1 MKLKDS
7 MTATIHAHDV
17 IPLTG
22 KRNFK
27 YTVKLADLVD
37 NIEIT
42 ERSLGDVDDW
52 FMVLSLPKTLGRFI
66 RILPAGPYRGGADAR
81 RYVGDTLK
89 VSAAALTANDFY
101 VVMLSKNKGLDMELS
116 VDTDSSACLE
126 QIEEFRKQH
135 GRQPITV
142 GMPVTINVDIFAMD
156 PEEQRVLTSRNE
168 LTLILTPI
176 TPMEAFDGYSALDF
190 GNTSTTL
197 ARSRV
202 NEDFFEVIQAD
213 VRTPMLEGGKPV
225 QTALRISSLKPA
237 QSSDSF
243 NEYGCR
249 IGGDVTRSI
258 GNDWVVLG
266 AKRLLSDRKYTAA
279 NAGCPIVLDNTV
291 HTIPVED
298 PAELFISEML
308 RGFFFHEQAIP
319 EPIVVTCPTTFTV
332 SEVARLRRTV
342 ARASH
347 RATGQPASSFRRDLI
362 EQRVPLVVDEASAAA
377 FYFAY
382 VDFIAGPGRMPA
394 FRYLYPNGMHMLL
407 YDCGGGTTDMSLVRL
422 ESPEEGHLRVSV
434 LGRAGHRT
442 FGGDFITLQVYRLLK
457 LKLAIWKGFPEP
469 VPSPAKIADFLQ
481 EHERTIESQYVST
494 QYDTRQMQN
503 DAAQQR
509 SKTAMAIWQVAE
521 RMKVLLGKKGAT
533 SVEPGEIDEISLLKE
548 LRTYTGFN
556 YQDDSEQLRVLR
568 REVDALIDPAI
579 DRTIEYA
586 NDLVTNAFGTASGGG
601 WGNGRNSLELPEVHW
616 VYIVGNAARYPR
628 VEERLLDTEKGLRI
642 RFLKDRVAEVRSE
655 DFKNSVAK
663 GAIVAMK
670 LQRMAMGM
678 TVSWDQDLIN
688 KLSFDI
694 VHETLGKAGDQV
706 LFRTGE
712 RYSNELRCSLDIR
725 PDPVTHKAITR
736 EIVLSRRWPGE
747 ARAEKH
753 LIFRFREPIVGLFAI
768 EYDDEIQSFIA
779 YPDRQ
784 GGRDERVVAEPFEV
798 APYIAPPQ
806 SGKI

>member
-1 MKLKDS
+1 

-22 KRNFK
+22 ERTFQ
-27 YTVKLADLVD
+27 YTVKLADLID

-42 ERSLGDVDDW
+42 EAFLRDVDDW
-52 FMVLSLPKTLGRFI
+52 FMVLSLPKAIGRFV
-66 RILPAGPYRGGADAR
+66 RLFPAGPHKGGADAR
-81 RYVGDTLK
+81 RYVGDVLK
-89 VSAAALTANDFY
+89 VPAAALTVNDFY
-101 VVMLSKNKGLDMELS
+101 VVMLSKNKDLNMGVR
-116 VDTDSSACLE
+116 VDTDKAACLE
-126 QIEEFRKQH
+126 QIEEHRKQH
-135 GRQPITV
+135 NRQSV
-142 GMPVTINVDIFAMD
+142 AAGMTVTINVDIFAMD
-156 PEEQRVLTSRNE
+156 PEQKRVVTSRNE
-168 LTLILTPI
+168 LTLMLTPI
-176 TPMEAFDGYSALDF
+176 TPMETFDGYSAIDF

-202 NEDFFEVIQAD
+202 NEDSFAVIQAD
-213 VRTPMLEGGKPV
+213 IREPLAEPGKPV
-225 QTALRISSLKPA
+225 QTALRIGAITPA
-237 QSSDSF
+237 ESADGFHQ
-243 NEYGCR
+243 YRCG
-249 IGGDVTRSI
+249 IGERWITNVGT
-258 GNDWVVLG
+258 DWLVLG
-266 AKRLLSDRKYTAA
+266 AKRLLSDRKRGAA
-279 NAGCPIVLDNTV
+279 DTGCTVVLKNTV
-291 HTIPVED
+291 YTIPIED

-342 ARASH
+342 ARAAH
-347 RATGQPASSFRRDLI
+347 RATGQPASSFRRSLI

-422 ESPEEGHLRVSV
+422 ESPEEGQLRVSV

-457 LKLAIWKGFPEP
+457 LKLAIWKGFPEE
-469 VPSPAKIADFLQ
+469 VPSPAKLPEFLR
-481 EHERTIESQYVST
+481 EHEPVVESQYVQT
-494 QYDTRQMQN
+494 QYDVRQMQN
-503 DAAQQR
+503 DAAQHR
-509 SKTAMAIWQVAE
+509 AGTAMAIWQVAE
-521 RMKVLLGKKGAT
+521 RLKVLLSREGVT
-533 SVEPGEIDEISLLKE
+533 SVAPDEIENAEILKKFKQQ
-548 LRTYTGFN
+548 TGF
-556 YQDDSEQLRVLR
+556 DPEVDSEQLRILR
-568 REVDALIDPAI
+568 REVDALIDPEI

-586 NDLVTNAFGTASGGG
+586 NDLVTSGLGSVMKATA
-601 WGNGRNSLELPEVHW
+601 GRTGDSLELPEVHW

-628 VEERLLDTEKGLRI
+628 VRERLLDAEKGLKI

-678 TVSWDQDLIN
+678 TVSWDQDLVN
-688 KLSFDI
+688 RLSFDI

-706 LFRTGE
+706 LFETGE
-712 RYSNELRCSLDIR
+712 RYTSQLRRTLEIP
-725 PDPVTHKAITR
+725 PDPVTKKAITR

-753 LIFRFREPIVGLFAI
+753 LIFRFREAIVGPYAVA
-768 EYDDEIQSFIA
+768 YDDDLQAFIA
-779 YPDRQ
+779 FPDRQ
-784 GGRDERVVAEPFEV
+784 GGEDERVVAEPFEV
-798 APYIAPPQ
+798 VPYVAPPQ

>member
-1 MKLKDS
+1 

-22 KRNFK
+22 DRTFT

-37 NIEIT
+37 NIEVT
-42 ERSLGDVDDW
+42 EKFLREVDDW
-52 FMVLSLPKTLGRFI
+52 FMVLSLPKQLGRFI
-66 RILPAGPYRGGADAR
+66 TLKPQGPHRGGADAR
-81 RYVGDTLK
+81 RYVGDTLR
-89 VSAAALTANDFY
+89 VPAAVLSANDFY
-101 VVMLSKNKGLDMELS
+101 VVMLSKNKGLDMGLT
-116 VDTDSSACLE
+116 VKTDSPDCLG
-126 QIEEFRKQH
+126 QIEAFRKEH
-135 GRQPITV
+135 GRQV
-142 GMPVTINVDIFAMD
+142 LAAGMPVTINVDIFAMD
-156 PEEQRVLTSRNE
+156 PEEKRVVTSRNE
-168 LTLILTPI
+168 LMLILTPV
-176 TPMEAFDGYSALDF
+176 TPMETFDGYSALDF

-202 NEDFFEVIQAD
+202 NEDHFEVIQAD
-213 VRTPMLEGGKPV
+213 KRQQRNEAESGKPV
-225 QTALRISSLKPA
+225 QTALRISAITPA
-237 QSSDSF
+237 SSVDSF
-243 NEYGCR
+243 HTYTCR
-249 IGGDVTRSI
+249 IGDEVTRDI
-258 GNDWVVLG
+258 GTDWLVLG
-266 AKRLLSDRKYTAA
+266 AKRLLSDRKRTAA
-279 NAGCPIVLDNTV
+279 DASCTVVLNNTV
-291 HTIPVED
+291 HTIPAED

-308 RGFFFHEQAIP
+308 RGFFFYEQAIP

-342 ARASH
+342 ARAAQ

-422 ESPEEGHLRVSV
+422 ESPDEGQLRVSV
-434 LGRAGHRT
+434 LGRAGHRS

-457 LKLAIWKGFPEP
+457 LKLAIWKGFPEE
-469 VPSPAKIADFLQ
+469 VPAPAKLAQFLR
-481 EHERTIESQYVST
+481 EHESTVEANYVPT
-494 QYDTRQMQN
+494 QYDVRQMQN
-503 DAAQQR
+503 DVAQHR
-509 SKTAMAIWQVAE
+509 AGTAMAIWQVAE
-521 RMKVLLGKKGAT
+521 QLKVLLSREGVT
-533 SVEPGEIDEISLLKE
+533 SAEPGEIGVQKILDELKK
-548 LRTYTGFN
+548 YTGFN
-556 YQDDSEQLRVLR
+556 YVDDSEQLRILR
-568 REVDALIDPAI
+568 REVDALIDPEI

-586 NDLVTNAFGTASGGG
+586 NDLVASGLGNAPGVAAGG
-601 WGNGRNSLELPEVHW
+601 PDDPLELPEVHW

-628 VEERLLDTEKGLRI
+628 VRERLLDAETGLKI
-642 RFLKDRVAEVRSE
+642 RFLEDRVANVRPE

-688 KLSFDI
+688 RLSFDL

-706 LFRTGE
+706 LFETGE
-712 RYSNELRCSLDIR
+712 RYASSLRRSLDIP
-725 PDPVTHKAITR
+725 PDPVTQKAITR

-753 LIFRFREPIVGLFAI
+753 LIFRFREAIVGPYVVA
-768 EYDDEIQSFIA
+768 YDDDIKSFIA
-779 YPDRQ
+779 FPDRK
-784 GGRDERVVAEPFEV
+784 GGEDERVVAEPFEV
-798 APYIAPPQ
+798 APYVAPPQ